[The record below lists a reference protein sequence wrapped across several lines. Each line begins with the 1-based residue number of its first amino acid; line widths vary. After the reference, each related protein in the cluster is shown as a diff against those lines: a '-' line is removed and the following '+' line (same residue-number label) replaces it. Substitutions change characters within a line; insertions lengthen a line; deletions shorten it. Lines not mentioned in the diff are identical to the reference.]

1 MPMAACPLMAASIH
15 SNSGHLVGLT
25 SCFRTAAQDLLTCL
39 QSSVL
44 TLRESW
50 GPLCKCN
57 WKMLAST
64 PLKAEDIWFQIHQN
78 KVIKIPSIAR

>member
-1 MPMAACPLMAASIH
+1 MAACPLMVATVSIQ
-15 SNSGHLVGLT
+15 SGHLVGLM
-25 SCFRTAAQDLLTCL
+25 SCFRTAAQDLLTCS
-39 QSSVL
+39 QSSFL
-44 TLRESW
+44 TPRRSW

-78 KVIKIPSIAR
+78 KAIKIPGTER